1 MKTTTDLRFGEVFR
15 LTDQIKSSSDKVA
28 FLNVMNTSNGG
39 VAVMALE
46 EGQKLD
52 THAAPAELFVL
63 VLEGEIVFS
72 LEEERNVMKEGDILM
87 LGEGVRHAVECV
99 RNAKVLLCKSR
110 P

>member
-1 MKTTTDLRFGEVFR
+1 MKTTTDLRFCQVFH
-15 LTDQIKSSSDKVA
+15 LTDEITYSSEKVA

-39 VAVMALE
+39 VSLMALE
-46 EGQKLD
+46 AGQKLD
-52 THAAPAELFVL
+52 THVAPSELFVL
-63 VLEGEIVFS
+63 VLEGEIVFT
-72 LEEERNVMKEGDILM
+72 LEDKGNVMKEGDILM

>member
-39 VAVMALE
+39 VGLMALE
-46 EGQKLD
+46 AGQKLD
-52 THAAPAELFVL
+52 THAAPAELLVL

-72 LEEERNVMKEGDILM
+72 LEDKGNVMKEGDILM
-87 LGEGVRHAVECV
+87 VGEGVRHAVECI